1 MNFVCTVSSDV
12 TCIRVMVSK
21 EVMGRFSFMKE
32 VTVGEK
38 LMVNG
43 VLDYISVPNVKGNL
57 LVISAKEVLR
67 VDKLGKCNGEVLS
80 NVST

>member
-1 MNFVCTVSSDV
+1 
-12 TCIRVMVSK
+12 MVSK

>member
-1 MNFVCTVSSDV
+1 
-12 TCIRVMVSK
+12 
-21 EVMGRFSFMKE
+21 MKE

-57 LVISAKEVLR
+57 PITSFDTMTLIQVTSLLTVHTKFNI
-67 VDKLGKCNGEVLS
+67 
-80 NVST
+80 

>member
-1 MNFVCTVSSDV
+1 
-12 TCIRVMVSK
+12 MVSK

-43 VLDYISVPNVKGNL
+43 VLDYISVPNVKG
-57 LVISAKEVLR
+57 IFP
-67 VDKLGKCNGEVLS
+67 
-80 NVST
+80 

>member
-1 MNFVCTVSSDV
+1 
-12 TCIRVMVSK
+12 MVSK

-57 LVISAKEVLR
+57 LVISFERSFESMTLIR
-67 VDKLGKCNGEVLS
+67 QM
-80 NVST
+80 